1 MTIEITNGQFDQA
14 VILLA
19 IVGAFHTLLLF
30 SRNIRFLAVEL
41 RHEIR
46 EWRRFF
52 APDESGTHLATPK
65 PEERLDGHEESS
77 PEEGTDR
84 TDPR

>member
-1 MTIEITNGQFDQA
+1 MTIETTDGYLDQA
-14 VILLA
+14 VILFA

-52 APDESGTHLATPK
+52 SPDESGNSLETPE
-65 PEERLDGHEESS
+65 PDERLESS
-77 PEEGTDR
+77 SEARIDR
-84 TDPR
+84 TDARR